1 MCHFFLATGKLFFFK
16 FMIFQAKLPLN
27 QQDMAMELA
36 EMDVEELA
44 SSIPSSKNRFHFG
57 LSSRVISTGSLKVRG
72 IAKTQHPIDDYVMPP
87 LFVYIMKTYFNCLT
101 MFNRCCAR
109 PPLFVTNFSGKDGKT
124 TPVVLQ
130 KVWFL
135 VCFFS

>member
-1 MCHFFLATGKLFFFK
+1 
-16 FMIFQAKLPLN
+16 
-27 QQDMAMELA
+27 
-36 EMDVEELA
+36 MDVEELA
-44 SSIPSSKNRFHFG
+44 SSIPSSKNRFYFG

-109 PPLFVTNFSGKDGKT
+109 PPLFVTNFSGMGRQPQLYSKRFGF
-124 TPVVLQ
+124 
-130 KVWFL
+130 WF
-135 VCFFS
+135 VFFLRKGPFLLALKPR